1 MITLT
6 NVRRAIY
13 NICKRLDILEQ
24 NGGGSSTP
32 IDISGKQDVIDSSHK
47 LSSDLVDDDNK
58 THKFVTSQEKDTW
71 NGKSDFSGNYNDLS
85 NKPTIPSVPSN
96 ESAVSGG
103 STLSLV
109 TTGDKY
115 NWNNKANIWRGTQA
129 QYDAITTPDNNTIYI
144 IIEEVL

>member
-58 THKFVTSQEKDTW
+58 THKFVTS
-71 NGKSDFSGNYNDLS
+71 
-85 NKPTIPSVPSN
+85 
-96 ESAVSGG
+96 
-103 STLSLV
+103 
-109 TTGDKY
+109 
-115 NWNNKANIWRGTQA
+115 
-129 QYDAITTPDNNTIYI
+129 
-144 IIEEVL
+144 

>member
-47 LSSDLVDDDNK
+47 LSSDLVDDTNK

-71 NGKSDFSGNYNDLS
+71 NGKSNFSGNYNDLS

-96 ESAVSGG
+96 ENASSGG

-109 TTGDKY
+109 TTGEKY